1 MQRENWLLVIRV
13 SFWGVININL
23 SKVHELFDV
32 YECEVLTSHIENKEL
47 IKGFVSAKEG
57 DSLESYLKDPA
68 KAWKEDSDGET
79 RVYIIKDKSI
89 KGATNI
95 ACYFSLKCGLLVGD
109 KIEEKLSEEEL
120 ALLEPYIEAKRK
132 NDGNAAQN
140 MFDAINSFFP
150 NRADTLFAIAS
161 ERLNRK
167 TEALQIGQSENT
179 INVPLCFSAIELRH
193 FCRNASYR
201 STQKLNIPLGFGLFW
216 EKIVPVILDIS
227 DRIGSKYVYLFAADK
242 TYNGMEV
249 GTKSLINHYKEN
261 LKFHECDNV
270 IKFVKPDYDHW
281 CYGLIQEISELRANK
296 EAIWEQFSDVLEE
309 GLPGN

>member
-68 KAWKEDSDGET
+68 KAWKEDSDEET

-132 NDGNAAQN
+132 NDGNAEQN
-140 MFDAINSFFP
+140 MFDA
-150 NRADTLFAIAS
+150 D
-161 ERLNRK
+161 
-167 TEALQIGQSENT
+167 
-179 INVPLCFSAIELRH
+179 
-193 FCRNASYR
+193 
-201 STQKLNIPLGFGLFW
+201 
-216 EKIVPVILDIS
+216 
-227 DRIGSKYVYLFAADK
+227 
-242 TYNGMEV
+242 
-249 GTKSLINHYKEN
+249 
-261 LKFHECDNV
+261 
-270 IKFVKPDYDHW
+270 KFV
-281 CYGLIQEISELRANK
+281 
-296 EAIWEQFSDVLEE
+296 FSKSSRYFICNCIGTFKQKNRGITNWTVRKY
-309 GLPGN
+309 N